1 MSFDSLGLSA
11 ELLNAISDEGYET
24 PSPVQQQSIPAI
36 TDGRDVM
43 AAAQTGTG
51 KTAGFI
57 LPILQRFA
65 AQERAQ
71 PGRPTAL
78 VLTPTRE
85 LAAQIGE
92 SATVYGKYLP
102 VTNAVVFGGVNIKG
116 QIETLGSAVDILV
129 ATPGRLLDLHGQGIV
144 TFDDLQVLVLDEA
157 DRMLDMGFIHDIKR
171 VLKLLPEKRQNLMF
185 SATFSEDIRALARGL
200 VTDPVEISVN
210 PPNSTVDA
218 VEQQVCTVNKTQKWR
233 VLVHLINENAWPQVL
248 VFSRTKHGAN
258 RLVRHLEKAEI
269 TAAAIH
275 GNKSQSARTRALADF
290 KAGEVRVLVATDIAA
305 RGLDIDQLPQV
316 VNYDLPNVP
325 EDYVHRIGR
334 TGRAGATGKA
344 VSLVCGEEGKLLADI
359 EAFIGMKIDRSDVPG
374 FEFTDEW
381 IMNAAPSRN
390 RDQNRDQ
397 NRDGG
402 RNANA
407 EKRSRSRGQRS
418 GDKNGENTGEKASAE
433 ASSGAGGQERRQPKK
448 RNRNTGD
455 NANRKSKPREH
466 DEDRQP
472 MDNANRPPVLEHG
485 NRARP
490 QRQQGRNANRAN
502 RQSGGEANGNVFV
515 PDNTDNLPEVNGNR
529 IDGPEVH
536 EGTLWM
542 QQPDPGMAQQRHRG
556 NRQRRGNANGN
567 VAGNRQRSNTDGNR
581 SRQQKRGGNTN
592 GNVQGG
598 RQQAQGGGQGGG
610 QGQGQGQGQ
619 QRRRRRRQQS
629 T

>member
-11 ELLNAISDEGYET
+11 ELLNAISDEGYES

-36 TDGRDVM
+36 LEGRDVM

-51 KTAGFI
+51 KTAGFV
-57 LPILQRFA
+57 LPMLQRFA
-65 AQERAQ
+65 PQARAKA
-71 PGRPTAL
+71 GRPVAL

-85 LAAQIGE
+85 LAAQIAE
-92 SATVYGKYLP
+92 SASVYGKYLP
-102 VTNAVVFGGVNIKG
+102 VTNTVVFGGVNIKG
-116 QIETLGSAVDILV
+116 QIEALSRSVDLLI
-129 ATPGRLLDLHGQGIV
+129 ATPGRLLDLHSQGV
-144 TFDDLQVLVLDEA
+144 VSFDDLQVLVLDEA
-157 DRMLDMGFIHDIKR
+157 DRMLDMGFIHDIKK
-171 VLKLLPEKRQNLMF
+171 VLKLLPEARQNLMF
-185 SATFSEDIRALARGL
+185 SATFSNDIRALARGL
-200 VTDPVEISVN
+200 VENPVEISVN

-218 VEQQVCTVNKTQKWR
+218 VEQQVCTVNKSHKWR
-233 VLVHLINENAWPQVL
+233 LLVQLINDNAWPQVL

-258 RLVRHLEKAEI
+258 RLVKHLEKAEI

-359 EAFIGMKIDRSDVPG
+359 EAFIGMKIDRTDVPG

-381 IMNAAPSRN
+381 VMNAAPSRN
-390 RDQNRDQ
+390 RDQQ
-397 NRDGG
+397 RDGG
-402 RNANA
+402 RSQQGDGKAQRARAQNKPAEQAKDADGQNRKPPRKRNRKPSDNPNA
-407 EKRSRSRGQRS
+407 K
-418 GDKNGENTGEKASAE
+418 
-433 ASSGAGGQERRQPKK
+433 GQERSGGQRRK
-448 RNRNTGD
+448 R
-455 NANRKSKPREH
+455 EV

-472 MDNANRPPVLEHG
+472 LDNANLPPVLEHG

-490 QRQQGRNANRAN
+490 QRQQRNPNPNQAR
-502 RQSGGEANGNVFV
+502 RQARGEPNGNVYV
-515 PDNTDNLPEVNGNR
+515 PVNRDDVPEANGNR

-542 QQPDPGMAQQRHRG
+542 QQPDPGMAQRRQQG
-556 NRQRRGNANGN
+556 NRQRRNNGNGN
-567 VAGNRQRSNTDGNR
+567 VASNRQRSNADGNR
-581 SRQQKRGGNTN
+581 ARQQRRNANANGNAGGNGQ
-592 GNVQGG
+592 GN
-598 RQQAQGGGQGGG
+598 RPAQGGGGNSGGNSSNG
-610 QGQGQGQGQ
+610 QQ